1 MRREDIW
8 ELTGVDMGVAEVVDV
23 MTFGTLGFVHRVHLA
38 SMVWLARC

>member
-1 MRREDIW
+1 M
-8 ELTGVDMGVAEVVDV
+8 DMGVAEVVDV